1 MADQAYVLPEMSWP
15 EVKEALNTVELALI
29 PVGSNEQHGPNIAES
44 SDIALATAGARN
56 LARRLFPRAI
66 LAPSFPFGIS
76 YHHMRFPG
84 TITLRPETFTA
95 VLHDV
100 VSSLKQHGIG
110 KFFILNG
117 HGGNMASLGVAVWQI
132 QQDLGVKIAHALH
145 WPSQE
150 MVDKYQ
156 RSPRVGHACEIETSL
171 AMHLAPSIAK
181 TEALA
186 KGEMLAPTFTGG
198 MGGGLTGIVEPQ
210 YFDQVTA
217 NGAVGDATYASA
229 EAGEAMAQEIE
240 DRLIAF
246 LEDFLKD

>member
-1 MADQAYVLPEMSWP
+1 
-15 EVKEALNTVELALI
+15 
-29 PVGSNEQHGPNIAES
+29 
-44 SDIALATAGARN
+44 
-56 LARRLFPRAI
+56 
-66 LAPSFPFGIS
+66 
-76 YHHMRFPG
+76 
-84 TITLRPETFTA
+84 
-95 VLHDV
+95 
-100 VSSLKQHGIG
+100 
-110 KFFILNG
+110 
-117 HGGNMASLGVAVWQI
+117 
-132 QQDLGVKIAHALH
+132 LGVKIAHALH

-156 RSPRVGHACEIETSL
+156 RSPQVGHACEIETSL

-186 KGEMLAPTFTGG
+186 KGEMLEPTFTGG

-240 DRLIAF
+240 DRLTAF